1 MNKVKINGSK
11 LLVELL
17 FIMLFMMIA
26 ENALANFIKV
36 DSTSAVE
43 SLLNDAKE
51 YHILEQYEQ
60 AAATL
65 ERALRLNPRHPILW
79 HNLAGVRLAQ
89 QDWKRAANL
98 ANKSN
103 TLLDN
108 SDKSK
113 MLQVRNFV
121 LITQACEGMGDDNC
135 AYEAR
140 NRAQELV
147 QTLIK

>member
-1 MNKVKINGSK
+1 MSNINNWSRLHLG
-11 LLVELL
+11 LL
-17 FIMLFMMIA
+17 FIMLFMVIA

-36 DSTSAVE
+36 DSTSAIE

-51 YHILEQYEQ
+51 YYETEQYEQ

-89 QDWKRAANL
+89 EDWKRAAHL

-103 TLLDN
+103 TLL
-108 SDKSK
+108 SDDEKSK
-113 MLQVRNFV
+113 KIQLRNWV
-121 LITQACEGMGDDNC
+121 LITQACEGMGDENC

-140 NRAQELV
+140 NRAQTLV
-147 QTLIK
+147 QRLSP